1 MELVIRISEKDYEYI
16 KELGFSGY
24 TDQTNRIVEAISNGI
39 VLPKQHGKIIDAD
52 SIPSYR
58 IRGITEYCR
67 GYNDRTTEVEN
78 AIVNASTII
87 KSNY

>member
-1 MELVIRISEKDYEYI
+1 MADIELIIRISEEDYEYI
-16 KELGFSGY
+16 KNSNDMNF
-24 TDQTNRIVEAISNGI
+24 NAIKNGI

-78 AIVNASTII
+78 AIVNAIPI
-87 KSNY
+87 LK